1 MDRRSQALL
10 AVGIVL
16 LTTPVWAPA
25 LDVTGPDY
33 VYRSAE
39 VTTPDGD
46 VRLNTSEGGF
56 FASPTDQVACMDP
69 IGAEEDRGCL
79 LEARLRNETV
89 TVRGNAAPDLSSPE
103 YFVMGSSGPI
113 YRRVDTESEP
123 HRLRLERTDPEAA
136 LANASFDARR
146 PAIERALDEGEV
158 QTSEPLGLGDDGSNL
173 YAHDGGYAVV
183 YEAAT
188 PVWLS
193 PKPAVERGFELV
205 AVLVGAA
212 LVFRVGERN
221 AGGVR
226 DGSDTE

>member
-10 AVGIVL
+10 VVGIAL

-33 VYRSAE
+33 VYRSTE
-39 VTTPDGD
+39 VVVDDGEIQ
-46 VRLNTSEGGF
+46 LNTTDGGF

-79 LEARLRNETV
+79 LEERLRNETV
-89 TVRGNAAPDLSSPE
+89 TVRGNAAPDLSSPD
-103 YFVMGSSGPI
+103 YFVVGSAGPV
-113 YRRVDTESEP
+113 YRRVETESEP
-123 HRLRLERTDPEAA
+123 HRLGLERVDPESA
-136 LANASFDARR
+136 LANASYDPRR
-146 PAIERALDEGEV
+146 GAVERALSEGEV
-158 QTSEPLGLGDDGSNL
+158 QTADPLGLGDDRSTL
-173 YAHDGGYAVV
+173 YAHEGGYAVV

-205 AVLVGAA
+205 AVILGAA

-221 AGGVR
+221 VPGGR
-226 DGSDTE
+226 SER